1 MTHAPL
7 DSEFLSRLADASEG
21 NAILW
26 RGAPSPGSDVD
37 LVVLAS
43 ALPALGRAL
52 RSSGMRPWVGDPGHV
67 VWRDHADR
75 VPEIDVLPAHR
86 WPLGYPSLE
95 GLVARSSDGDGA
107 LPVAAPEDRL
117 LIFAAD
123 ALAGRPVAGLASRA
137 RGLLEDSSVPARL
150 EAVAAEEGLTALAA
164 LISEP
169 DRLVAR
175 ARRGRLTYGTAARAA
190 VQSPA
195 ARAALRSRLAS
206 RLGLRPRGLLV
217 ALSGMDGAGKS
228 TLAGEVVAALE
239 EGGVPATTAWARFG
253 QEAATLDA
261 LAGPVKRLIPRR
273 GTVADPIA
281 AGGPGVD
288 RSQDPGEMA
297 GRRRLVSWI
306 WILLV
311 AAVNARSLRRS
322 ARPRRGGVAVVCDRW
337 VTDSLVDL
345 RLRYGSHRGA
355 VLALRAAVPR
365 PDLGL
370 LLSLDAETAARRKP
384 GDQDPAV
391 LRRAVG
397 LYEEEARRGAL
408 ARVDARASSSEVAA
422 EVVEQVRRLL

>member
-1 MTHAPL
+1 
-7 DSEFLSRLADASEG
+7 
-21 NAILW
+21 
-26 RGAPSPGSDVD
+26 
-37 LVVLAS
+37 
-43 ALPALGRAL
+43 
-52 RSSGMRPWVGDPGHV
+52 MRPWVGDPGHV

-123 ALAGRPVAGLASRA
+123 ALAGRPVAGLAARA
-137 RGLLEDSSVPARL
+137 RDLLEDPDVLERL
-150 EAVAAEEGLTALAA
+150 EAVAAGEGLMALAA

-281 AGGPGVD
+281 AGGPGGQVAGPRGD
-288 RSQDPGEMA
+288 GGAPAPCLLDLDPPCRRRQRSFPATVGAPTQT
-297 GRRRLVSWI
+297 GRRRGLEDVPLVVE
-306 WILLV
+306 LRDGGPGV
-311 AAVNARSLRRS
+311 MVRRS
-322 ARPRRGGVAVVCDRW
+322 
-337 VTDSLVDL
+337 
-345 RLRYGSHRGA
+345 
-355 VLALRAAVPR
+355 RA
-365 PDLGL
+365 
-370 LLSLDAETAARRKP
+370 
-384 GDQDPAV
+384 
-391 LRRAVG
+391 
-397 LYEEEARRGAL
+397 
-408 ARVDARASSSEVAA
+408 
-422 EVVEQVRRLL
+422 